1 MSDDISFS
9 IGVHKNERDLN
20 PRGHERK
27 MREFGEL
34 SNSEWSEAAQQQG
47 EEEACEAGGQ
57 SLIAHHRERD
67 VR

>member
-1 MSDDISFS
+1 
-9 IGVHKNERDLN
+9 
-20 PRGHERK
+20 